1 MTKEKCK
8 LVYSGERLREFLRR
22 NNISYKQAAE
32 ELGIDKNTVGKA
44 VRGGNLNSDI
54 ILHICNTYNMPV
66 SDFFVEVRV
75 GYDSSS
81 PEQSSAVAEPEV
93 SYKNSKN
100 RAEIDAR
107 IEEIQ
112 SLLDILNAKCD
123 TLFAQWGKTRAEQHN
138 TASAT
143 PNQE

>member
-1 MTKEKCK
+1 MTKEMCK

-54 ILHICNTYNMPV
+54 ILHICNTYHMPV
-66 SDFFVEVRV
+66 SDFFVEARAD
-75 GYDSSS
+75 YDNSLTEASSS
-81 PEQSSAVAEPEV
+81 VAEPEV